1 MLTISEH
8 RARIG
13 IFDTKKI
20 LAKKIT
26 SKMYKTRQI
35 KAGYQGKICRPVLI
49 LSTVLLLIILKCS
62 ILDRSDKVY
71 SHQINIKM
79 NVLGYNKYV
88 TKRLIGGEGDPL
100 LLGYTWGEES

>member
-13 IFDTKKI
+13 IFDTNKI

-35 KAGYQGKICRPVLI
+35 KAGYRGKICRPVLI

-62 ILDRSDKVY
+62 VHDRSDKVY

-79 NVLGYNKYV
+79 NVK
-88 TKRLIGGEGDPL
+88 KRRFNPC
-100 LLGYTWGEES
+100 